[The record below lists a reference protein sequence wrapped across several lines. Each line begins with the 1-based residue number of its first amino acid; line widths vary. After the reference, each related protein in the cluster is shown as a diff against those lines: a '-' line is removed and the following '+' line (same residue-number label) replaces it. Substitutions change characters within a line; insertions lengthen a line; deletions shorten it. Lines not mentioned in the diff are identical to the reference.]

1 MPKFF
6 DRNVFFALD
15 QVHYLIV
22 SRDHNKST
30 IMVNL
35 LNNVQSCT
43 LYSIQKGIY
52 QVSNIPLK
60 MVLSPKGS
68 IIHF

>member
-1 MPKFF
+1 M
-6 DRNVFFALD
+6 VFCALD

-30 IMVNL
+30 MIMVDL

-43 LYSIQKGIY
+43 LYCIQKGIY
-52 QVSNIPLK
+52 QVSKIPLK